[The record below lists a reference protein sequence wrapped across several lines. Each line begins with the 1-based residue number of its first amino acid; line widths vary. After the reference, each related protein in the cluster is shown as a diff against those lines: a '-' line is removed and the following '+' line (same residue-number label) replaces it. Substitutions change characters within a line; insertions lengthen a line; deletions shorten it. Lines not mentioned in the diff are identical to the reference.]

1 MEISNLSLNL
11 AKSNG
16 YYGEND
22 LYHVL
27 LFLKEQ
33 KGLSFDVVK
42 NPQGNWNGFVRKDAS
57 SETLKEFGYV
67 EPRIIF
73 QTEMVSCLTDE
84 EALDLLIS
92 YYLF

>member
-11 AKSNG
+11 AKDNG
-16 YYGEND
+16 YHGEND
-22 LYHVL
+22 LYDVL

-42 NPQGNWNGFVRKDAS
+42 NPQGSWNGFVRKDAS
-57 SETLKEFGYV
+57 EETLKEFGYT
-67 EPRIIF
+67 EPRIVF
-73 QTEMVSCLTDE
+73 QTEMVNCLTDE